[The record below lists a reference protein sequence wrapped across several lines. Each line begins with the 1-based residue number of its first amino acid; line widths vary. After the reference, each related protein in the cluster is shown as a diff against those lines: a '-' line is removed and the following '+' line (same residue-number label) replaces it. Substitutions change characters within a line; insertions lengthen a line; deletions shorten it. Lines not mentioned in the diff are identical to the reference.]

1 MNDSKTV
8 FQSASAN
15 LELLLR
21 QYKNQYPRNLGA
33 LLRNSLPILL
43 IIVSV
48 FILPLV
54 TFFYSATSLN
64 LGFLIAMFLVI
75 PVLFVFSIILL
86 INNKRE
92 KKTDPQLRQRIAS
105 LRQELD
111 EYKRYPDVQKYFDG
125 FDAQVIAVEKE
136 KKHYRS
142 RFWTILVV
150 LFVVFALYG
159 TFSIIWMKNYT
170 NVCNHSVLGGT
181 EILGLKKNVPF
192 LILTPLTTDIGGG
205 GKVES
210 ANVDFYYQENW
221 LAFKEVNVSV
231 PDTASILRLVITD
244 RSGIPAP
251 GCPRFIFKP
260 LQNKAINSE
269 PFCREDKASSSY
281 TSNYFEGL
289 KAARYLQ
296 AHKDNLYF
304 LVEKVK

>member
-21 QYKNQYPRNLGA
+21 QYKNQDPRNLGA

-64 LGFLIAMFLVI
+64 LGFLIAMFFVI